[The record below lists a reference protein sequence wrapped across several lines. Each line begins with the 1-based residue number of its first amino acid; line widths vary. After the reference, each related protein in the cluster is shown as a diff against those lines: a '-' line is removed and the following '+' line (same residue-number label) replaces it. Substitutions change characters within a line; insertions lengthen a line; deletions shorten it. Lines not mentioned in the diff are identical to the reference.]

1 MKFADLHIHSTF
13 SDGTLTPEEIVKI
26 AKMEGLKSISITDH
40 DCISSQY
47 IIEKSEN
54 INIISGIELSSE
66 INGLD
71 IHILGY
77 FIDYKNE
84 DLINTVN
91 KLKQSRVER
100 VEEILFKLKKE
111 NIFIEMEELEVKSTS
126 SIGRSHIANAMV
138 KKGYFDNYKTAFIN
152 YLVQGKP
159 AFVKGYK
166 LDYKCALE
174 TIIKAGGIAVLAHP
188 GQIYKNLEIES
199 LVKELKCF
207 GLEGIEVY
215 HPSHNKEQN
224 NKFYNLAKKY
234 KLLVT
239 GGSDYH
245 GKGCHNEKLIG
256 SYGIDEKLLNK
267 LYTYK
272 K

>member
-1 MKFADLHIHSTF
+1 MKCADLHIHSTF
-13 SDGTLTPEEIVKI
+13 SDGSLTPEEIVKI
-26 AKMEGLKSISITDH
+26 AEMRGLKSISITDH

-47 IIEKSEN
+47 IVGENTN
-54 INIISGIELSSE
+54 INIISGIEISSE
-66 INGLD
+66 IKNLD

-77 FIDYKNE
+77 FIDYKNIS
-84 DLINTVN
+84 LINTIN
-91 KLKQSRVER
+91 KLKQTRIER

-111 NIFIEMEELEVKSTS
+111 NIFIDIEDLDLNSFS

-138 KKGYFDNYKTAFIN
+138 KKGYFDNYKTAFTN

-166 LDYKCALE
+166 LDYKSALE
-174 TIIKAGGIAVLAHP
+174 IIIQSGGIAVLAHP
-188 GQIYKNLEIES
+188 GQIYKSLEVED

-207 GLEGIEVY
+207 GLGGLEVY
-215 HPSHNKEQN
+215 HPSHDIAQS

-234 KLLVT
+234 KILIT

-245 GKGCHNEKLIG
+245 GKGCYNEKLIG

-267 LYTYK
+267 FLIHNK
-272 K
+272 